1 MYIYTNIYL
10 YTYIYIH
17 TYIYIYI
24 YIYIYTCTYTHMRRN
39 VDTREQYEALNVA
52 TIAAALRETSAPMHT
67 VSALL
72 TAASK
77 CLGAGV

>member
-1 MYIYTNIYL
+1 
-10 YTYIYIH
+10 
-17 TYIYIYI
+17 
-24 YIYIYTCTYTHMRRN
+24 MRRN
-39 VDTREQYEALNVA
+39 VDTREQYETLNVS